1 MKILLLVPLLS
12 LFLPAGFVFAE
23 SHDAVHSI
31 TLPVVKTELKAGDGR
46 EKTEAFCAVCHSLD
60 YITMQPTLTR
70 AQWAT
75 TVNKMIKLGAP
86 INKNDAQKIISYLTM
101 QYGSRK

>member
-1 MKILLLVPLLS
+1 MKKPLLTIPLLLI
-12 LFLPAGFVFAE
+12 AGFA
-23 SHDAVHSI
+23 SAGAQNSIHSI
-31 TLPVVKTELKAGDGR
+31 ALPNIQTELKAGEGR
-46 EKTEAFCAVCHSLD
+46 EKAQTLCAICHSLD

-70 AQWAT
+70 AQWAA